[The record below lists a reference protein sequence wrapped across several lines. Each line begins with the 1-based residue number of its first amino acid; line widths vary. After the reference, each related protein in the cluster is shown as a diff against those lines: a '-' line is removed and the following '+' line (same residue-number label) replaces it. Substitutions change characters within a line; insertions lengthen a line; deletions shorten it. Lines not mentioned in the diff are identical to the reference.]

1 MKGVGDGLKK
11 CGREEDTERIGR
23 KVEGRRE
30 LSREKAKMRNE
41 GGEKSR
47 KCDNIQFRGKG
58 GVARR
63 NEISEEYTNRMK
75 NKDILN

>member
-1 MKGVGDGLKK
+1 M
-11 CGREEDTERIGR
+11 RERGEDTERIGR
-23 KVEGRRE
+23 KGEGRGE
-30 LSREKAKMRNE
+30 LSQEKERMRNE

-47 KCDNIQFRGKG
+47 KCDNFQFKGKG